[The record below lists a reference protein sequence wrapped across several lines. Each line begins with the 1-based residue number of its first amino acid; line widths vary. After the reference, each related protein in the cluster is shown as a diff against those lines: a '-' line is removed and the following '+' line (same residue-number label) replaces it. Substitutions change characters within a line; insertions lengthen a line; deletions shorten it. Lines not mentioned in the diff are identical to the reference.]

1 MVDSCTSQSVA
12 RKLRCPG
19 AVLWALAVCCLLYLF
34 LRSGSSKPTLRLQR
48 QNRSLAQA
56 ATLSRQLRELSLGQF
71 SHSTLSSAFR
81 VASQSFSAS
90 DYSSHSPDVTDSYQ
104 HTTEF
109 KLLVDKASDVLS
121 ALSSAKPVTLCAWDP
136 SMPLDLHNNKK
147 VLLAANMHNNEDLL
161 PHFTL
166 QMLHLLASLPLGS
179 AFLSVYESG
188 STDSTGAWLEV
199 LRDLMACIGTPHR
212 IVIGGS
218 LMRGEQQDRI
228 DFLAQARNRA
238 LEPLWLSAA
247 ALSDTSAAAHAGLAK
262 EMATWDLFSA
272 RDTSNTMWHAQK
284 IVFFNDV
291 YFCAQ
296 DVFRLLQHKADMAC
310 GMDFD
315 RPKIDGLPHPEQRR
329 MFGWYLWHKYAMPR
343 AIGRFLGR
351 SGLITKHW
359 RLDPNIQAA
368 FQAKSTMGFYDTWV
382 ARDSD
387 GNLFL
392 KEPPYVTDPYSLHRI
407 ALGLPFPVKCCW
419 NGLVVMSAAPFSQ
432 HNLRVRM
439 HKEGECAASECSLVC
454 NDLQRMG
461 YRKII
466 VDPGVRQAYDA
477 VDARDLYNNASV
489 SGLPFATWGE
499 VQAAKAIDWSL
510 VPHRPFTQCCGL
522 PEGHNMIEFDKD
534 CFWDN
539 FMYPNYTAMRPTVR
553 HSFHF

>member
-1 MVDSCTSQSVA
+1 MQVAANIASDNQQTAKPDSAHRAPELKQAPTKREKIQCLFCTKPARITCLHKLCKKCCNERHPNDCKAHDSGPVGDRDKLKQARVQALTAKASHATVPASTLDPKTSLADTKGPESPVLKGVPPGPHAINLSDTASMYHQDGQESVRWFSA
-12 RKLRCPG
+12 GYKRLDEEQHATAAEAMQNYVTSADLLKQLCQGDKPFLSLHTDSTAPAQP
-19 AVLWALAVCCLLYLF
+19 AVLVAEVQVVNPLYGNFHQAMQDDVLDQEPNNTK
-34 LRSGSSKPTLRLQR
+34 SS
-48 QNRSLAQA
+48 SD
-56 ATLSRQLRELSLGQF
+56 SLG
-71 SHSTLSSAFR
+71 H
-81 VASQSFSAS
+81 
-90 DYSSHSPDVTDSYQ
+90 
-104 HTTEF
+104 
-109 KLLVDKASDVLS
+109 S
-121 ALSSAKPVTLCAWDP
+121 ALL
-136 SMPLDLHNNKK
+136 NKRR
-147 VLLAANMHNNEDLL
+147 
-161 PHFTL
+161 
-166 QMLHLLASLPLGS
+166 MLHLLASLPLGT

-218 LMRGEQQDRI
+218 LMRGEEQDRI

-247 ALSDTSAAAHAGLAK
+247 ALSDPSAAARGGLAK
-262 EMATWDLFSA
+262 EMAAWDIFSA

-329 MFGWYLWHKYAMPR
+329 MFGWYLWHKYAVPR

-359 RLDPNIQAA
+359 RLDPDIQAA

-392 KEPPYVTDPYSLHRI
+392 KDPPYVTDPYSLQRI

-439 HKEGECAASECSLVC
+439 HKEGMVPPLH
-454 NDLQRMG
+454 
-461 YRKII
+461 RKST
-466 VDPGVRQAYDA
+466 GH
-477 VDARDLYNNASV
+477 SV
-489 SGLPFATWGE
+489 SQYSMP
-499 VQAAKAIDWSL
+499 
-510 VPHRPFTQCCGL
+510 
-522 PEGHNMIEFDKD
+522 
-534 CFWDN
+534 
-539 FMYPNYTAMRPTVR
+539 
-553 HSFHF
+553 

>member
-1 MVDSCTSQSVA
+1 MILPGEPYVLVPHQSEE
-12 RKLRCPG
+12 G
-19 AVLWALAVCCLLYLF
+19 S
-34 LRSGSSKPTLRLQR
+34 SGSSKPTLRLQR

-90 DYSSHSPDVTDSYQ
+90 DYSPYSPDATDSYQ

-121 ALSSAKPVTLCAWDP
+121 ALSSAKPVTLCAWDT

-166 QMLHLLASLPLGS
+166 QMLHLLASLPLGT

-188 STDSTGAWLEV
+188 STDSTG
-199 LRDLMACIGTPHR
+199 
-212 IVIGGS
+212 GS
-218 LMRGEQQDRI
+218 LMRGEEQDRI

-247 ALSDTSAAAHAGLAK
+247 ALSDPSAAARGGLAK
-262 EMATWDLFSA
+262 EMAAWDIFSA

-329 MFGWYLWHKYAMPR
+329 MFGWYLWHKYAVPR

-359 RLDPNIQAA
+359 RLDPDIQAA

-392 KEPPYVTDPYSLHRI
+392 KDPPYVTDPYSLQRI

-432 HNLRVRM
+432 HNLRV
-439 HKEGECAASECSLVC
+439 
-454 NDLQRMG
+454 
-461 YRKII
+461 
-466 VDPGVRQAYDA
+466 
-477 VDARDLYNNASV
+477 
-489 SGLPFATWGE
+489 
-499 VQAAKAIDWSL
+499 
-510 VPHRPFTQCCGL
+510 
-522 PEGHNMIEFDKD
+522 
-534 CFWDN
+534 
-539 FMYPNYTAMRPTVR
+539 
-553 HSFHF
+553 

>member
-1 MVDSCTSQSVA
+1 MFWLHLSLRKGRVEDSYASQRVA

-19 AVLWALAVCCLLYLF
+19 AVLWALALCCLLYLF
-34 LRSGSSKPTLRLQR
+34 LRSGSSKLTLRLQR

-90 DYSSHSPDVTDSYQ
+90 DYGPHSPDVGDSY
-104 HTTEF
+104 TTEF

-121 ALSSAKPVTLCAWDP
+121 ALSSAKPVTSCAWDP

-218 LMRGEQQDRI
+218 LMRGEEQDRI

-247 ALSDTSAAAHAGLAK
+247 ALSETSAAAHGGLVK
-262 EMATWDLFSA
+262 ELAAWDLFTA
-272 RDTSNTMWHAQK
+272 HDTSSTMWHAQK
-284 IVFFNDV
+284 IAFFNDV

-315 RPKIDGLPHPEQRR
+315 RPKIDGLPHP
-329 MFGWYLWHKYAMPR
+329 
-343 AIGRFLGR
+343 
-351 SGLITKHW
+351 
-359 RLDPNIQAA
+359 
-368 FQAKSTMGFYDTWV
+368 
-382 ARDSD
+382 
-387 GNLFL
+387 
-392 KEPPYVTDPYSLHRI
+392 
-407 ALGLPFPVKCCW
+407 
-419 NGLVVMSAAPFSQ
+419 
-432 HNLRVRM
+432 
-439 HKEGECAASECSLVC
+439 
-454 NDLQRMG
+454 
-461 YRKII
+461 
-466 VDPGVRQAYDA
+466 VRQVLKQPNDGRQACRFFLTLTSA
-477 VDARDLYNNASV
+477 H
-489 SGLPFATWGE
+489 ATWLLCE
-499 VQAAKAIDWSL
+499 IAAL
-510 VPHRPFTQCCGL
+510 FFT
-522 PEGHNMIEFDKD
+522 N
-534 CFWDN
+534 
-539 FMYPNYTAMRPTVR
+539 
-553 HSFHF
+553 HSSS